1 MFNMD
6 LYREANKKIT
16 ESFLL
21 SNIVTQRVRQLQEG
35 AEPLVDGEGLSMI
48 DMALLEIA
56 EGKIEARKEEITTR
70 EDLFST
76 VEEEE

>member
-48 DMALLEIA
+48 DMALMEIA